1 TRMNGRAS
9 ATRRRPADPRSLRVE
24 IQHQLQQGRD
34 AEKIHRNGRPSFDK
48 TSACLG
54 GLSIFAALAKV
65 ATAQTSTPSLGAAGS
80 GAQLIAVGLMEG
92 RASLL
97 SG

>member
-1 TRMNGRAS
+1 M
-9 ATRRRPADPRSLRVE
+9 E
-24 IQHQLQQGRD
+24 IRQQLQQCRD
-34 AEKIHRNGRPSFDK
+34 AEKIHRNGRPYFDK

-65 ATAQTSTPSLGAAGS
+65 ATAQTSTPSNGAAGS

-97 SG
+97 SGVLVVCLPNS